1 MKLSDSEM
9 LYLMKVQEAGDNG
22 LVWSPR
28 KAVPASRLL
37 QMGLIQ
43 LRMGPLSDTDRGRR
57 TTMRFVAEVKNLSE
71 ADK

>member
-57 TTMRFVAEVKNLSE
+57 TTLRSVVAIKSFIEV
-71 ADK
+71 DK